1 MNMNRL
7 RATMALHG
15 ESITDLAK
23 SLGMARQ
30 TLSSKMNGRREFTV
44 GDVMK
49 IVDHYKLSSWEVE
62 AIFFPDSKPTK
73 RIPVITMGEK
83 VNARIAF

>member
-7 RATMALHG
+7 RASMVLHG
-15 ESITDLAK
+15 ENITDLAK

-44 GDVMK
+44 GDV
-49 IVDHYKLSSWEVE
+49 
-62 AIFFPDSKPTK
+62 
-73 RIPVITMGEK
+73 TMGEK
-83 VNARIAF
+83 VNAGASL

>member
-7 RATMALHG
+7 RATMVLHG
-15 ESITDLAK
+15 EITDLAK

-44 GDVMK
+44 GDV
-49 IVDHYKLSSWEVE
+49 
-62 AIFFPDSKPTK
+62 
-73 RIPVITMGEK
+73 TMGEK
-83 VNARIAF
+83 VNAGASL